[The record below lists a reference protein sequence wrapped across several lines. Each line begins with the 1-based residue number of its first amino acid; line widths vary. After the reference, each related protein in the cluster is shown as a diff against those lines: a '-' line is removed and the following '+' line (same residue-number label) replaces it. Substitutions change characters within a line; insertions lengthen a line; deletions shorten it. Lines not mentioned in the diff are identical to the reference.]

1 MKNTSKET
9 KQLRR
14 KLAKFM
20 DGLILFENRWLEA
33 IDRTFWRT
41 FFWTLFTLLSKYITV
56 GLVQEIEKVLNWIKD
71 EDWVS
76 FDNYVSDLLNN
87 KVDIPFIDEESEK
100 IYFIT
105 AIQFL
110 HSTLVLVRNKVNA
123 ISEKAEADDPI
134 LSDE

>member
-134 LSDE
+134 LGDE